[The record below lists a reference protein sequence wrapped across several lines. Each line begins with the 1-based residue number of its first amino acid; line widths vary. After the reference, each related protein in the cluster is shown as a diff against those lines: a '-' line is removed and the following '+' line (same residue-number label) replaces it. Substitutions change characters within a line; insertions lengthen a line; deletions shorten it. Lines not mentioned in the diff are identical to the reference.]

1 MAIVDA
7 KDLNK
12 SFDEV
17 DALSSID
24 LEVKKGEIL
33 GILGPNGAGKS
44 TLVKV
49 LTGQEEPDTGEAEV
63 DGIDPTKNPVRARSG
78 IGVLP
83 EREDPPSFLTG
94 NEYLEYVSDIRDTD
108 IDVQHWTDRMNLNGK
123 MEKLTK
129 DLSKG
134 ERQKLM
140 MIQSFFH
147 DPDLV
152 FIDEPLVNLDPV
164 IQERSKDLFREVR
177 DRGGS
182 MILSTHVIS
191 LAEEIC
197 DRVIFLRDGEIREE
211 VEDTEN
217 LRERFLDD

>member
-63 DGIDPTKNPVRARSG
+63 DGIDPMKNPVRARSG